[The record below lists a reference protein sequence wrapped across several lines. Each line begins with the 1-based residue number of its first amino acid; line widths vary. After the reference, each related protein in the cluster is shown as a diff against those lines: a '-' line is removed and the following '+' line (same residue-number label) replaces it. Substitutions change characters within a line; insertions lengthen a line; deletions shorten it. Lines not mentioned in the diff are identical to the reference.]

1 MLRKFGIIAVL
12 ALMAVA
18 LAAVPALAV
27 TDFSNAPS
35 GAHYRQGS
43 AEPVCTIDET
53 TNTVNCTESTIGGVG
68 NTNAT
73 VELTVTADA
82 FLTCTN
88 RGGNLVEPH
97 STTVSDATTAVERP
111 NRNGQIVL
119 DAISEEITE
128 GDVEAAFTC
137 PNRNWT
143 EDVQD
148 ITITGFTYS
157 VTFAGFTE
165 PAILVT
171 GP

>member
-1 MLRKFGIIAVL
+1 MLKRIGTIAVL
-12 ALMAVA
+12 GLIVAALT
-18 LAAVPALAV
+18 AVPALAA
-27 TDFSNAPS
+27 TNFNNAPS

-43 AEPVCTIDET
+43 TEPVCTINQATD
-53 TNTVNCTESTIGGVG
+53 TVSCTGTTIGGVG

-73 VELTVTADA
+73 VSLSVTADA
-82 FLTCTN
+82 ALTCTN

-97 STTVSDATTAVERP
+97 STTVTDTTTAREFST
-111 NRNGQIVL
+111 RNGQIVL
-119 DAISEEITE
+119 DPISETITE

-143 EDVQD
+143 EDVQS
-148 ITITGFTYS
+148 ITVTGFTYS

-171 GP
+171 G